1 MKAQHLLEGCGAA
14 ILILLAYLWPQI
26 SPSHAALYFSVLPV
40 NTVSRGIL
48 IDLIVLTLAW
58 GAITFL
64 VVRKAKDKENSSPAW
79 VVLLTIAVIVTV
91 ASVAKVAEL
100 RQRVPKPGF
109 LAAGILL
116 LGFAVWRWSPAIYA
130 RSISVFRMALV
141 LVGCCI
147 FWMLPKLVFV
157 ALHRPAPDTVS
168 FRHLSAD
175 PDASSERIVWILLD
189 ELSYAQ
195 VFEIP
200 HANLNLPAL
209 HGLAADSFSFS
220 NLIPPGYY
228 TAKVVPSLILGRQI
242 FELESTLDGQ
252 AIIRTEKDSHWH
264 ALDPQQTLFGEARR
278 DGWTTGVAG
287 WSNPYCRLLD
297 SVLDS
302 CFWYPDQ
309 FTPAYMYSHM
319 SSQKSAVENALAPL
333 SSSFRRLLHE
343 KSKDPSPV
351 DFHVRDAEGVLAPAE
366 TLVADKDIRFA
377 FVHMPVPHPPGVYDR
392 GTQQIR
398 NGGSYLDNL
407 ALADRDLQALLD
419 SLRSA
424 ELDRHTIVIVCSDHS
439 WRIPLWRGAAWWTK
453 EDEQAAKAGF
463 DPRPVLLVHFPAQQ
477 QGTTVSQSMNSLV
490 MHDAIAEILHG
501 RISNAAQFSDWL
513 ADF

>member
-48 IDLIVLTLAW
+48 IDLIVSALAW
-58 GAITFL
+58 AALTSFL
-64 VVRKAKDKENSSPAW
+64 TSKDKEKRNPAW
-79 VVLLTIAVIVTV
+79 IFLLALAVVVTV
-91 ASVAKVAEL
+91 ASIAKLAEL
-100 RQRVPKPGF
+100 RQRIPKPGF
-109 LAAGILL
+109 LAAGVLL
-116 LGFAVWRWSPAIYA
+116 LGFAAWYWAPAIYR
-130 RSISVFRMALV
+130 RSISAFRIALV

-147 FWMLPKLVFV
+147 FWMLPKLLFV

-175 PDASSERIVWILLD
+175 PDASSQRVVWILLD

-200 HANLNLPAL
+200 HANLNLLAL
-209 HGLAADSFSFS
+209 HTLAAESFSFS
-220 NLIPPGYY
+220 NLSAPGYY

-242 FELESTLDGQ
+242 SDLESTLDGQ
-252 AIIRTEKDSHWH
+252 AIIRTDKDSHWH
-264 ALDPQQTLFGEARR
+264 VLDPQQTLFAEAQR

-287 WSNPYCRLLD
+287 WSNPYCRLLGG
-297 SVLDS
+297 VLDS

-319 SSQKSAVENALAPL
+319 SPQKSTVENALAPL
-333 SSSFRRLLHE
+333 SSSFRRLMHE
-343 KSKDPSPV
+343 KSTDPSPV

-366 TLVADKDIRFA
+366 KLVADKDIRFA

-392 GTQQIR
+392 ATQQVR
-398 NGGSYLDNL
+398 SGGSYLDNL

-424 ELDRHTIVIVCSDHS
+424 ELDQHTIVIVCSDHS

-453 EDEQAAKAGF
+453 EDEQAAKTGF
-463 DPRPVLLVHFPAQQ
+463 DPRPVLLVHFPGQQ
-477 QGTTVSQSMNSLV
+477 EGTVVSQAMNSLV
-490 MHDAIAEILHG
+490 MHDAIADILRG
-501 RISNAAQFSDWL
+501 RISNARQFSDWL

>member
-1 MKAQHLLEGCGAA
+1 MRHEGAHLLEGCGAA

-48 IDLIVLTLAW
+48 IDLIVLALAW
-58 GAITFL
+58 AAITFL
-64 VVRKAKDKENSSPAW
+64 VVRKDKESRSPAW
-79 VVLLTIAVIVTV
+79 AILLTISVVVAV
-91 ASVAKVAEL
+91 ASIAKVAEL
-100 RQRVPKPGF
+100 HQRVPKPGF
-109 LAAGILL
+109 LAAGVLV
-116 LGFAVWRWSPAIYA
+116 LGFVARRWAPATYR
-130 RSISVFRMALV
+130 RSISVFRIALV
-141 LVGCCI
+141 LVGFCI
-147 FWMLPKLVFV
+147 FWMLPELLFV
-157 ALHRPAPDTVS
+157 SMHRPAPDTVS

-175 PDASSERIVWILLD
+175 PDTSRERVVWILLD

-200 HANLNLPAL
+200 HTNLNLPAL
-209 HGLAADSFSFS
+209 HTLAAESFSFS
-220 NLIPPGYY
+220 NLSAPGYY

-242 FELESTLDGQ
+242 AELESTLDGQ

-264 ALDPQQTLFGEARR
+264 ALDAQQTLFAEAQR
-278 DGWTTGVAG
+278 DGWTTGVVG
-287 WSNPYCRLLD
+287 WSNPYCRLLG

-319 SSQKSAVENALAPL
+319 SPQKSAIENALAPL

-343 KSKDPSPV
+343 KSKDPSSV
-351 DFHVRDAEGVLAPAE
+351 DFHVRDAEGVLARAE
-366 TLVADKDIRFA
+366 KLVADKDIRFA

-392 GTQQIR
+392 ATERIR
-398 NGGSYLDNL
+398 AGGSYLDNL
-407 ALADRDLQALLD
+407 ALADQHLQALLN
-419 SLRSA
+419 SLHSA
-424 ELDRHTIVIVCSDHS
+424 ELDQHTIVIVCSDHS

-453 EDEQAAKAGF
+453 EDEQAAKIGF
-463 DPRPVLLVHFPAQQ
+463 DPRPVLVVHFPGQQ
-477 QGTTVSQSMNSLV
+477 KGKTVSQAMNSLV
-490 MHDAIAEILHG
+490 MHDAIADILRG
-501 RISNAAQFSDWL
+501 RISNATQFSDWL

>member
-40 NTVSRGIL
+40 NTVCRGIL
-48 IDLIVLTLAW
+48 IDLIVLALVWTAL
-58 GAITFL
+58 TFL
-64 VVRKAKDKENSSPAW
+64 IATKDKGNRSPAW
-79 VVLLTIAVIVTV
+79 AVLLTIAVIVTV
-91 ASVAKVAEL
+91 ASIVKVAEL
-100 RQRVPKPGF
+100 RQRIPKPGL
-109 LAAGILL
+109 LAEAVLL
-116 LGFAVWRWSPAIYA
+116 VGLSAWRWTPTIYR
-130 RSISVFRMALV
+130 RSITVFRIALV
-141 LVGCCI
+141 LVGFCI
-147 FWMLPKLVFV
+147 FWMLPELLFV
-157 ALHRPAPDTVS
+157 SMHRPTPDAVS
-168 FRHLSAD
+168 FRRLAVD

-200 HANLNLPAL
+200 HTNLNLPAL
-209 HGLAADSFSFS
+209 HVLAAESFSFS
-220 NLIPPGYY
+220 NLSPPGYY
-228 TAKVVPSLILGRQI
+228 TAKVVPSLIVGRQI
-242 FELESTLDGQ
+242 SDLESTLDGQ
-252 AIIRTEKDSHWH
+252 AVIRTEKDSHWRS
-264 ALDPQQTLFGEARR
+264 LDPQQTLFGEARR

-287 WSNPYCRLLD
+287 WSNPYCRMLG

-319 SSQKSAVENALAPL
+319 SPQKSALENALAPV

-392 GTQQIR
+392 GAQKIG

-407 ALADRDLQALLD
+407 ALADRDLQALMD
-419 SLRSA
+419 SLRSS

-453 EDEQAAKAGF
+453 EDEQAAKTGF
-463 DPRPVLLVHFPAQQ
+463 DPRPVLLVHFPGQQ
-477 QGTTVSQSMNSLV
+477 QGARVSQPMNSLV
-490 MHDAIAEILHG
+490 MHDAIAEILRG
-501 RISNAAQFSDWL
+501 RISNAGQFSDWL
-513 ADF
+513 AEF

>member
-58 GAITFL
+58 AAITFL

-79 VVLLTIAVIVTV
+79 VILLTIAVIVTV

-100 RQRVPKPGF
+100 RQHVPKPGF
-109 LAAGILL
+109 LVAGVLI
-116 LGFAVWRWSPAIYA
+116 LGFAAWRWAPAIYR
-130 RSISVFRMALV
+130 RSISVLRVGLV
-141 LVGCCI
+141 LVGFCI
-147 FWMLPKLVFV
+147 FWMLPELLFV
-157 ALHRPAPDTVS
+157 SMHRSAPDSVS
-168 FRHLSAD
+168 FRHLSPD
-175 PDASSERIVWILLD
+175 PDANSERVVWILLD

-200 HANLNLPAL
+200 HTNLNLPAL
-209 HGLAADSFSFS
+209 HALATESFSFS
-220 NLIPPGYY
+220 NLSAPGYY

-242 FELESTLDGQ
+242 SELESTLDGE
-252 AIIRTEKDSHWH
+252 AVIRTDKDSHWH
-264 ALDPQQTLFGEARR
+264 VLDPQQTLFAEGQR
-278 DGWTTGVAG
+278 DGWTTGIAG
-287 WSNPYCRLLD
+287 WSNPYCRLLG

-319 SSQKSAVENALAPL
+319 SAQKSAIENALAPL
-333 SSSFRRLLHE
+333 TSSFRRLMHE
-343 KSKDPSPV
+343 KSKDPSSV

-366 TLVADKDIRFA
+366 KLVADKDIRFV

-392 GTQQIR
+392 ATQQVR

-453 EDEQAAKAGF
+453 EDEEAAKAGF

-490 MHDAIAEILHG
+490 MHDAIAEILRG
-501 RISNAAQFSDWL
+501 RISSAAQFSDWL

>member
-48 IDLIVLTLAW
+48 IDLVVLALAW
-58 GAITFL
+58 AAITLL
-64 VVRKAKDKENSSPAW
+64 VARKDKENRSPAW
-79 VVLLTIAVIVTV
+79 GILLTIAVIVTV
-91 ASVAKVAEL
+91 ASIAKVAEL
-100 RQRVPKPGF
+100 RHRVPKPGL
-109 LAAGILL
+109 LATGVLI
-116 LGFAVWRWSPAIYA
+116 LGFAAWRWAPAIY
-130 RSISVFRMALV
+130 RRGISVFRIALV
-141 LVGCCI
+141 LVGFCI
-147 FWMLPKLVFV
+147 FWMLPELLFV
-157 ALHRPAPDTVS
+157 SMHRPAPDKVS

-175 PDASSERIVWILLD
+175 PDASSERVVWILLD

-200 HANLNLPAL
+200 HTNLDLPAL
-209 HGLAADSFSFS
+209 HALTAESFSFS
-220 NLIPPGYY
+220 NLSAPGYY

-242 FELESTLDGQ
+242 SDLESTLDGQ
-252 AIIRTEKDSHWH
+252 AIIRTDKDSHWH
-264 ALDPQQTLFGEARR
+264 LLDPQQTLFAEAQR

-287 WSNPYCRLLD
+287 WSNPYCRLLG

-319 SSQKSAVENALAPL
+319 SPQKSTIENALAPL
-333 SSSFRRLLHE
+333 SSSVHRLMRE
-343 KSKDPSPV
+343 KSNDPSSV
-351 DFHVRDAEGVLAPAE
+351 DFHVRDAEGGLSPAE
-366 TLVADKDIRFA
+366 KLVADKDIRFA

-392 GTQQIR
+392 ATQQVH

-407 ALADRDLQALLD
+407 ALADRDLQELLN
-419 SLRSA
+419 SLRASQ
-424 ELDRHTIVIVCSDHS
+424 LDRHTIVIVCSDHS

-453 EDEQAAKAGF
+453 EDEEAAKAGF
-463 DPRPVLLVHFPAQQ
+463 DPRPVLLVHFPGQQ
-477 QGTTVSQSMNSLV
+477 KGTTLTQPMNSLV
-490 MHDAIAEILHG
+490 MHDAIAEILRG
-501 RISNAAQFSDWL
+501 RISDAAQFSDWL

>member
-48 IDLIVLTLAW
+48 IDLIVVALVWA
-58 GAITFL
+58 GVTFL
-64 VVRKAKDKENSSPAW
+64 VARKDEVNRSAAW
-79 VVLLTIAVIVTV
+79 TILLAIAVVVTL
-91 ASVAKVAEL
+91 ASIAKLAEL
-100 RQRVPKPGF
+100 RQRFPKPGI
-109 LAAGILL
+109 LAAGVLL
-116 LGFAVWRWSPAIYA
+116 LGFAAWHWAPTIYA
-130 RSISVFRMALV
+130 RSITVFRVALV

-147 FWMLPKLVFV
+147 FWMLPKLLFV
-157 ALHRPAPDTVS
+157 AFHRPAADTVS

-189 ELSYAQ
+189 ELSYQQ
-195 VFEIP
+195 VFEVS
-200 HANLNLPAL
+200 HSNLNVPAL
-209 HGLAADSFSFS
+209 HQLAAESFSFS
-220 NLIPPGYY
+220 NLSAPGYY

-242 FELESTLDGQ
+242 SELESTLDGQ
-252 AIIRTEKDSHWH
+252 AIIRTDKDSHWH
-264 ALDPQQTLFGEARR
+264 LLDPQQTLFAEAQR

-287 WSNPYCRLLD
+287 WSNPYCRLLG

-319 SSQKSAVENALAPL
+319 SPQKSTIENALAPL
-333 SSSFRRLLHE
+333 SSSVRRLMHE
-343 KSKDPSPV
+343 KSTDPSPV

-366 TLVADKDIRFA
+366 KLVADKDIRFA

-392 GTQQIR
+392 ASQQVR

-407 ALADRDLQALLD
+407 ALADRDLQALLN
-419 SLRSA
+419 SLHSA
-424 ELDRHTIVIVCSDHS
+424 ELDRHTILIVCSDHS

-453 EDEQAAKAGF
+453 EDEEAARTGF
-463 DPRPVLLVHFPAQQ
+463 DPRPVLLVHFPGQQ
-477 QGTTVSQSMNSLV
+477 QGTHVPQAMNSLV
-490 MHDAIAEILHG
+490 MHDAIADILRG
-501 RISNAAQFSDWL
+501 RISNATQFSDWL
-513 ADF
+513 ANF

>member
-14 ILILLAYLWPQI
+14 ILTLLAYLWPQI

-48 IDLIVLTLAW
+48 IDLVLVALAW
-58 GAITFL
+58 GALTSFL
-64 VVRKAKDKENSSPAW
+64 TSKEKDNRNPVWAI
-79 VVLLTIAVIVTV
+79 LLAIAVVVTV
-91 ASVAKVAEL
+91 ASIAKVAEL

-109 LAAGILL
+109 LAAGVLL
-116 LGFAVWRWSPAIYA
+116 LALAAWRWAPAIYR
-130 RSISVFRMALV
+130 RSIGVFRIALV
-141 LVGCCI
+141 LAGFCI
-147 FWMLPKLVFV
+147 FWILPHLLFV
-157 ALHRPAPDTVS
+157 AIHRPAPDAVS

-175 PDASSERIVWILLD
+175 PDASGERIVWILLD

-200 HANLNLPAL
+200 HTNLNLPAL
-209 HGLAADSFSFS
+209 HALAAESFSFS
-220 NLIPPGYY
+220 NLSAPGYY

-242 FELESTLDGQ
+242 SDLESTVDGQ
-252 AIIRTEKDSHWH
+252 AIIRTEKQSHSH
-264 ALDPQQTLFGEARR
+264 VLDPQQTLFGEARR

-287 WSNPYCRLLD
+287 WSNPYCRLLG

-319 SSQKSAVENALAPL
+319 SPQKSAIENALAPL
-333 SSSFRRLLHE
+333 SSSVRRLMHE
-343 KSKDPSPV
+343 KSTDPSPV

-377 FVHMPVPHPPGVYDR
+377 FVHMPFPHPPGVYDR

-424 ELDRHTIVIVCSDHS
+424 ELDRHTIVIV
-439 WRIPLWRGAAWWTK
+439 
-453 EDEQAAKAGF
+453 
-463 DPRPVLLVHFPAQQ
+463 
-477 QGTTVSQSMNSLV
+477 
-490 MHDAIAEILHG
+490 
-501 RISNAAQFSDWL
+501 
-513 ADF
+513 